1 MEPSPSAAERLTST
15 RQNVQ
20 VAASAT
26 VDAGAVPS
34 QNNNQKQQTMMTKKQ
49 NRVFGLSFLGTIAA
63 MIIFN
68 SCSKYTDT
76 YSINNDK
83 CALCLSCVS
92 VCGQHAIS
100 VQGSGSSEYVTIDQ
114 DKCIGCGKCYNA
126 CKYGAISS
134 N

>member
-1 MEPSPSAAERLTST
+1 MT
-15 RQNVQ
+15 R
-20 VAASAT
+20 
-26 VDAGAVPS
+26 
-34 QNNNQKQQTMMTKKQ
+34 KQ
-49 NRVFGLSFLGTIAA
+49 NRVFGLSFIGVVAA

-76 YSINNDK
+76 YSIDTTK

-100 VQGSGSSEYVTIDQ
+100 VNGSGTSEYVSIDK
-114 DKCIGCGKCYNA
+114 DKCIGCGKCFNA
-126 CKYGAISS
+126 CKYDAISL